1 MGRVGI
7 EPTTLCTA
15 LPLSYRPFS
24 PSLRSRENSKIY
36 HKSYLHIFYRGIQLH
51 VRLKGTRIAL
61 LAAYY
66 YNEGATLRLQFI
78 GSETLDA
85 TFPIYR
91 GIHLFFVITHSAVHL
106 HCV

>member
-1 MGRVGI
+1 MGRVGF

-36 HKSYLHIFYRGIQLH
+36 HKSYLHIFHRGIQLH

-66 YNEGATLRLQFI
+66 YNEGATLRLHI
-78 GSETLDA
+78 NGGVT
-85 TFPIYR
+85 
-91 GIHLFFVITHSAVHL
+91 
-106 HCV
+106 